1 MPGDFLGSPMRFAGR
16 KVYLT
21 GGTGFIGGVVARKL
35 VEEGA
40 QVTCLVRPRTSAGP
54 LERLGCRIVRGDVTE
69 PATLDLSGQHLV
81 VHAAAWV
88 GYGLPRRKLPLFR
101 RTNVEG
107 TRNVLHAA
115 ERAGV
120 SKVVHVSSIAALG
133 VTGAGPANEESV
145 RNGSYQS
152 EYERTKTEAH
162 ELAAHAPLASA
173 IPMPGVVL
181 GRGGPFDPLLEWLA
195 RGRLPALP
203 ADDAVKGFVHVEDA
217 AEGILLCALRGQGPY
232 LLVDENLRITELLV
246 AACEE
251 AGLPVPRRR
260 VPAGLVVGAA
270 GVVEGAYK
278 TLRKTPPVSRELLQ
292 SLTVPMS
299 YDSTKARKDLLW
311 RPDLVKR
318 LAGDLAAIKAGA
330 PPMVGLKR

>member
-1 MPGDFLGSPMRFAGR
+1 MRFAGR

-40 QVTCLVRPRTSAGP
+40 TVTCLVRPKTSAGS
-54 LERLGCRIVRGDVTE
+54 LERLGCKVVRGDVTE
-69 PATLDLSGQHLV
+69 PQTLDLAGQHVLI
-81 VHAAAWV
+81 HAAAWV
-88 GYGLPRRKLPLFR
+88 GHGLPRRKLPLFR

-120 SKVVHVSSIAALG
+120 GKVVHVSSIAALG
-133 VTGAGPANEESV
+133 ATGEGPATEETV
-145 RNGSYQS
+145 RSSRYHS

-162 ELAAHAPLASA
+162 ELATRAPMMTTL
-173 IPMPGVVL
+173 PMPGVVL
-181 GRGGPFDPLLEWLA
+181 GRGGSFDPLLEWVA

-203 ADDAVKGFVHVEDA
+203 ADDAVKGLVHVEDA

-251 AGLPVPRRR
+251 AGLAVPRRR
-260 VPAGLVVGAA
+260 VPAKLVVGAA
-270 GVVEGAYK
+270 GVVEATFK
-278 TLRKTPPVSRELLQ
+278 TVGKTPPISRELLQ

-299 YDSTKARKDLLW
+299 YDSTKARKDLGW
-311 RPDLVKR
+311 RPELVKR
-318 LAGDLAAIKAGA
+318 LAHDLAALKAGA
-330 PPMVGLKR
+330 PPVVGLRR